1 MASGPTFHVSESEEE
16 PAESSRV
23 KPSASPGSGSL
34 LSVPAPVRSNIGINN
49 PAALGGG
56 GGGLFPLPHSQQIS
70 GSATGNPRNKVALG
84 RGFSLMDWVRLTKS
98 GKDLSGVGGPMVKG
112 KPREVTRQELRKHR
126 KRQDAWMA
134 LNGAVYNV
142 THYMDFHPGGWDE
155 LVKGAG
161 RDATDM
167 FNEIHK
173 WVNYQGMM
181 EACLVGKLV
190 DGPSQEKLPSLP
202 SLAPPP
208 PPQGAD
214 TSHSQT
220 NTTIKQKLTNMITG
234 FCTGKRLLM
243 SSLFTFQ
250 KSQYYQLNFFIL
262 QCCLRSL

>member
-1 MASGPTFHVSESEEE
+1 MASGPAVRVSESEEE
-16 PAESSRV
+16 PADSRRER
-23 KPSASPGSGSL
+23 PAASSGSF

-49 PAALGGG
+49 PAQTG
-56 GGGLFPLPHSQQIS
+56 GGGLFPLPHSPQVAG

-98 GKDLSGVGGPMVKG
+98 GKDLSGVGGPFVKG
-112 KPREVTRQELRKHR
+112 KPREVTRQELKKHR

-142 THYMDFHPGGWDE
+142 TQYMDFHPGGWDE

-190 DGPSQEKLPSLP
+190 DGPPPEKTTLPAIL
-202 SLAPPP
+202 PPP
-208 PPQGAD
+208 APGAE
-214 TSHSQT
+214 TET
-220 NTTIKQKLTNMITG
+220 NKTFKMRLTQLVSG
-234 FCTGKRLLM
+234 LCTGKRL
-243 SSLFTFQ
+243 SLCPRTALLPFMFTTGRVE
-250 KSQYYQLNFFIL
+250 S
-262 QCCLRSL
+262 

>member
-1 MASGPTFHVSESEEE
+1 MSYGQPEEQGRSGP
-16 PAESSRV
+16 RV
-23 KPSASPGSGSL
+23 LPDGLGQADE
-34 LSVPAPVRSNIGINN
+34 VR
-49 PAALGGG
+49 
-56 GGGLFPLPHSQQIS
+56 
-70 GSATGNPRNKVALG
+70 
-84 RGFSLMDWVRLTKS
+84 
-98 GKDLSGVGGPMVKG
+98 
-112 KPREVTRQELRKHR
+112 E
-126 KRQDAWMA
+126 
-134 LNGAVYNV
+134 
-142 THYMDFHPGGWDE
+142 
-155 LVKGAG
+155 G

-190 DGPSQEKLPSLP
+190 DGPSREKLPSLP

-250 KSQYYQLNFFIL
+250 KSQYYQLNFLIL
-262 QCCLRSL
+262 QCCLQSQ